1 MTGLLSQQ
9 GLRDLNIVVSTNL
22 NFPCQNYVFQCSS
35 EGPSMYMLKSVLN
48 CSIFPTLPSEI
59 NTFRCLFLLLSLT
72 VGNNKW
78 YCGLDNLDK
87 KKIWRTQR
95 RACTHT
101 KNKQKQ
107 KKPLVPCS
115 VLETGVLQVEVG
127 VNYYTFCEHVGHY
140 GYNTQRSF

>member
-35 EGPSMYMLKSVLN
+35 ECPSMYMLKSVLN

-87 KKIWRTQR
+87 KKIWRPQR
-95 RACTHT
+95 RVCTHT
-101 KNKQKQ
+101 KNKQNKNKRNHLYPVQ
-107 KKPLVPCS
+107 CWKLVSCKWRW
-115 VLETGVLQVEVG
+115 E
-127 VNYYTFCEHVGHY
+127 
-140 GYNTQRSF
+140 